1 MAGQDRNVPT
11 TLYGSR
17 KTVAELENELTG
29 GGKAPDASQA
39 AAGAT
44 KAAPATKA
52 PAVSPS
58 ARKGLMDAQK
68 RNAAAK
74 RGISQ
79 AKRGYR

>member
-1 MAGQDRNVPT
+1 MAGQDKNVPT

-17 KTVAELENELTG
+17 KTVAELEDELTG
-29 GGKAPDASQA
+29 GGKVPDVSQA

-44 KAAPATKA
+44 KAAPPAKA

-68 RNAAAK
+68 RNQAAR
-74 RGISQ
+74 RGIGQ
-79 AKRGYR
+79 AKRGY